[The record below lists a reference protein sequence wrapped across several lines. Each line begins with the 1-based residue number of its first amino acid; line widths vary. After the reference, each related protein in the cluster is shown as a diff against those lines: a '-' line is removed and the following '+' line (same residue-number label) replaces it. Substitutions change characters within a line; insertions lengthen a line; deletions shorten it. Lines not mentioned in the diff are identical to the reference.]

1 MEESLSFIP
10 LLIVIF
16 LAFLV
21 PLILSRFKRFQIPI
35 VIGEIIAGI
44 LIGPSLLNFVKGD
57 ETILVLLSEF
67 GFVFLMFLSGTEIDF
82 TNLSSKTIET
92 EKINK
97 VGKNPKPLQL
107 SLIMFLLTL
116 VLAIGF
122 GFLFVHFGYTT
133 SPWMLA
139 LILSTTSL
147 GIVVPVLKERNMTT
161 GRYGQTL
168 LLAAL
173 IADFVTMFLIT
184 ILVAQ
189 LSHGFTFDIL
199 LIGLLF
205 VTFFLVYRLGSF
217 FFNRSKLLRDAMS
230 EVSHATGQIKVRL
243 ALTIMLTFVVLA
255 EVLGAEVILGAFLA
269 GAVIAL
275 LRTPDD
281 KETVNQLE
289 AIGYG
294 FFIPIF
300 FIFVGVNFDLPALLS
315 SPETLTIAMLL
326 LSAAIIVKIIPS
338 LVFHF
343 LFSWRETLAAG
354 TLLSARLSLII
365 AASAIGLRLGLIN
378 NVTNAMIILIAII
391 TVTLAPLIFNRIIL
405 SQISEIS
412 QPIIVAG
419 ANQLGLHVAER
430 LKSHHENVIIIDNDQ
445 DRIDRAK
452 KMGFNACVGFS
463 DHMESEFLK
472 CMDNA
477 HALVCTHNNT
487 ERNYAVCEQAHTV
500 FGIDHIVA
508 HLTDPKAVNRFEQ
521 IGVITLTAILDRGKL
536 LELLVRNP
544 SLYELLT
551 HTEDNKE
558 ITEISFENPFFNHKK
573 IRELGL
579 PGDVLILALHRNGEI
594 IVPHGNTRL
603 EIGDRLTIAGSL
615 VNIEAARRQFS
626 IALKA
631 ID

>member
-1 MEESLSFIP
+1 MNESLSFIP

-21 PLILSRFKRFQIPI
+21 PLVLSRFKRIQIPI

-44 LIGPSLLNFVKGD
+44 LIGPSLLNWVKGS

-67 GFVFLMFLSGTEIDF
+67 GFVFLMFLSGMEIDF
-82 TNLSSKTIET
+82 TNLSPANTESIET
-92 EKINK
+92 NK
-97 VGKNPKPLQL
+97 RNRKPKPIHI
-107 SLIMFLLTL
+107 SLIMFVLTL
-116 VLAIGF
+116 ILATGF
-122 GFLFVHFGYTT
+122 GFLFVRLGYTK

-147 GIVVPVLKERNMTT
+147 GIVVPVLKERNLST

-184 ILVAQ
+184 ILVAH
-189 LSHGFTFDIL
+189 LSSGFTLDIL

-217 FFNRSKLLRDAMS
+217 FFNRSKLLRDAMN
-230 EVSHATGQIKVRL
+230 EVSFATGQIKVRL

-281 KETVNQLE
+281 TETVHQLE

-300 FIFVGVNFDLPALLS
+300 FIFVGVNFDLPALLA
-315 SPETLTIAMLL
+315 SPEALSIAGLILL
-326 LSAAIIVKIIPS
+326 AAIIVKIIPAF
-338 LVFHF
+338 VFRL
-343 LFSWRETLAAG
+343 LFSWRETFAAG

-365 AASAIGLRLGLIN
+365 AASAIGLRLGIISD
-378 NVTNAMIILIAII
+378 VTNAMIILIAII
-391 TVTLAPLIFNRIIL
+391 TVTFSPLIFNRIIP
-405 SQISEIS
+405 QHTSEIF

-419 ANQLGLHVAER
+419 ANQLGLHVAGR
-430 LKSHHENVIIIDNDQ
+430 LQNHHEKVIVIDNEPE
-445 DRIDRAK
+445 RIKRAK
-452 KMGFNACVGFS
+452 KMGFKACIGFS
-463 DHMESEFLK
+463 AQADDEYLK

-477 HALVCTHNNT
+477 RALVCTYNNT
-487 ERNYAVCEQAHTV
+487 ERNYAVCEQAHND
-500 FGIDHIVA
+500 FGIGHIVA
-508 HLTDPKAVNRFEQ
+508 HITDPKAVNRFEQ

-551 HTEDNKE
+551 HTEDEKE
-558 ITEISFENPFFNHKK
+558 ITEISIDNPFYNNKK
-573 IRELGL
+573 IRELEL
-579 PGDVLILALHRNGEI
+579 PGDVLILALHRNGDI
-594 IVPHGNTRL
+594 IIPNGNTRL
-603 EIGDRLTIAGSL
+603 ELGDRLTIAGSL
-615 VNIEAARRQFS
+615 RSITTAHSQF
-626 IALKA
+626 ANT
-631 ID
+631 